1 MMPFTNRRKRDHL
14 RTHRRR
20 PAFALRSSSGR
31 TTGTAAVTLP
41 PRTIDHIRQDVAS
54 CARALAMHAEAVG
67 RMRAEMRLRPSLR
80 LIPDRVED
88 LKAEAEYC
96 QELERSILKHFNSA
110 VRKAAKDV
118 P

>member
-1 MMPFTNRRKRDHL
+1 M
-14 RTHRRR
+14 
-20 PAFALRSSSGR
+20 
-31 TTGTAAVTLP
+31 TLP

-67 RMRAEMRLRPSLR
+67 RMRAEMRLRPALR
-80 LIPDRVED
+80 LIPDRAAD

-96 QELERSILKHFNSA
+96 EELERLILKHFNSA